1 MAAALGFAIYTLMGL
16 MERNVG
22 VEGGSDRDVTASG
35 ACSPAPGVLEMS
47 SKWNKN
53 SRKLLK
59 FRSCL
64 WAWHGDTLLFLA
76 RAPSHM
82 SSRGNS
88 VSALLTF
95 AAPYDSGSCLYLWGL
110 SV

>member
-1 MAAALGFAIYTLMGL
+1 
-16 MERNVG
+16 MERNVDA
-22 VEGGSDRDVTASG
+22 EGGCDRDVTAPG
-35 ACSPAPGVLEMS
+35 AGSPAPGVLEML
-47 SKWNKN
+47 SKQNRN

-64 WAWHGDTLLFLA
+64 WAWHGETLLFLA

-82 SSRGNS
+82 SSKGNS

-95 AAPYDSGSCLYLWGL
+95 AVPRDSGSCH
-110 SV
+110 